1 MDYKLLLK
9 FFRKKFVVYE
19 RSAFKNSFS
28 TYVFYIPDGFFV
40 IECVGKMVKRLR
52 ATELRYRNYVSWT
65 TFEKSFGRENH
76 TAISFLKLFE
86 ESLSKL
92 IFELKFFEE

>member
-1 MDYKLLLK
+1 MNGRLSKTRSVHTYFISRTV
-9 FFRKKFVVYE
+9 FF
-19 RSAFKNSFS
+19 
-28 TYVFYIPDGFFV
+28 

-76 TAISFLKLFE
+76 TAISLLKLFE

-92 IFELKFFEE
+92 IFELKIFEE